1 MFAYQLLYDLV
12 CPPSTTNIEPVANE
26 DFCEHR
32 NATKLAISSGF
43 PNRCIGTSFFNIF
56 STPRGFSAN
65 FFAQT
70 ELSKIILPGT
80 TAFILIPSFAN
91 GLEIFLISHEFSIIG
106 DKLKASAVIQTR
118 MGSNRFP
125 GKVMVKLNEENKVL
139 DYVINQLRFCKSI
152 KNLIIATTYL
162 EQDDVIVEYAKENNL
177 EYFRGEPLDVL
188 DRFYKC
194 AKEFSLE
201 TIVRMNSDSPFLDPI
216 LVDEVV
222 NKFQENDFDFV
233 SNNLTR
239 TYPIGIDTEV
249 FSFNTLEK
257 AWKEA
262 KLPSEREH
270 VTPFMKKNNK
280 IFKIYN
286 LENNQKIPIY
296 RLTIDRNEDLEF
308 LRAIASNITKQPIL
322 MEDIYELFLQKP
334 EILDLCNDKMSP
346 VEGYSKSLKD
356 DEEFLKK

>member
-1 MFAYQLLYDLV
+1 
-12 CPPSTTNIEPVANE
+12 
-26 DFCEHR
+26 
-32 NATKLAISSGF
+32 
-43 PNRCIGTSFFNIF
+43 
-56 STPRGFSAN
+56 
-65 FFAQT
+65 
-70 ELSKIILPGT
+70 
-80 TAFILIPSFAN
+80 
-91 GLEIFLISHEFSIIG
+91 
-106 DKLKASAVIQTR
+106 

-125 GKVMVKLNEENKVL
+125 GKVMVKLNEEYTVL

-162 EQDDVIVEYAKENNL
+162 EQDDVIVKYAKENNL

-201 TIVRMNSDSPFLDPI
+201 TIVRMNSDAPFLDPI
-216 LVDEVV
+216 LVDEAV

-286 LENNQKIPIY
+286 LENSKKIPIY
-296 RLTIDRNEDLEF
+296 RLTIDRREDLQF
-308 LRAIASNITKQPIL
+308 LKKIATNIKKKPIL
-322 MEDIYELFLQKP
+322 MNDIYQLFTQKP
-334 EILDLCNDKMSP
+334 DILELYNDKTNLT
-346 VEGYSKSLKD
+346 EGYNKSLKE
-356 DEEFLKK
+356 DEEFLKKTSDEELKKHSRSFKEDIKKRYYE